1 MHTDLWWI
9 ATIVGVAALAAA
21 LILGGRAIAATLN
34 SDVDEETAAFRYRG
48 YRIYYDPSPTEDGL
62 DWQFFHDGMGTDAFP
77 SGSATSLAD
86 AKTQIDALLDEE
98 DD

>member
-1 MHTDLWWI
+1 MNLWWI
-9 ATIVGVAALAAA
+9 ALITGVVMAPLMALGVAALAAA
-21 LILGGRAIAATLN
+21 MPDT
-34 SDVDEETAAFRYRG
+34 DEETAVFRYRG

-62 DWQFFHDGMGTDAFP
+62 DWQFFHDGSGASFP